1 MEQNFKNWVDS
12 LGEIIIKARF
22 QTFYLINT
30 EMQIAFMFI
39 GRELSESKFKKEKG
53 INFYKK
59 LAEEC
64 EKSFSMSDIFEENN
78 LPYIEKFYTLYK
90 SVLQGKELTYSNI
103 SSFAAMYFA
112 LIPWT
117 HQKEIIDASEGNFEK
132 AKKLMNKTIENSW
145 SLAQLR
151 EYIRKI

>member
-1 MEQNFKNWVDS
+1 MKQNFKNWVDS

-22 QTFYLINT
+22 QTFYLLNT

-39 GRELSESKFKKEKG
+39 GKELSESKFKKEEG
-53 INFYKK
+53 MNFYKN
-59 LAEEC
+59 LAEEY
-64 EKSFSMSDIFEENN
+64 EKRFSKSDIFEENN
-78 LPYIEKFYTLYK
+78 LTYIEKFYILYK
-90 SVLQGKELTYSNI
+90 GVLQGNELTYSNI
-103 SSFAAMYFA
+103 SNFATMYFA

-117 HQKEIIDASEGNFEK
+117 HQKEIIDASQGNLEK

-145 SLAQLR
+145 SLAQLK

>member
-12 LGEIIIKARF
+12 LGEIMIKARF

-39 GRELSESKFKKEKG
+39 GKELSESKFKKEEG

-64 EKSFSMSDIFEENN
+64 EKSFSMSTIFEEKN
-78 LPYIEKFYTLYK
+78 LQYIEKFYILYK
-90 SVLQGKELTYSNI
+90 GVLEEKELTYSNI
-103 SSFAAMYFA
+103 SGFATMYFA

-117 HQKEIIDASEGNFEK
+117 HQKEIIDASQGNLEK

-145 SLAQLR
+145 SLAQLK
-151 EYIRKI
+151 EYIQKI